1 MGDPVPTVKFLGL
14 TFNIANDLSV
24 LLTCVIV
31 FLFVFLLSRHIALK
45 PKGGQ
50 NVLEWL
56 IEFTNGIVK
65 GSIKGSDAS
74 HFGLYAFTL
83 FLFIFVAN
91 QLGLFIHVQ
100 VGEFTYLKSP
110 TADPIVTLTL
120 SFMTVAL
127 AHAAGVQKNGM
138 KGYLKSYTAPFL
150 VFLPINIF
158 EQFTDF
164 LTLGLRLFGNIFAGE
179 MLLNKVAG
187 LATGSGGWFSYVYAF
202 PIEFLWQG
210 FSVFIGSVQ
219 AFVFVTLTS
228 VYISQKVSPEE

>member
-14 TFNIANDLSV
+14 TFNIANDISV
-24 LLTCVIV
+24 IVTCLIV
-31 FLFVFLLSRHIALK
+31 FLFVFLLSRHITMK

-65 GSIKGSDAS
+65 GSIKGNEAS
-74 HFGLYAFTL
+74 NFGLYAFTL
-83 FLFIFVAN
+83 FLFIFIAN

-100 VGEFTYLKSP
+100 VGEYTYLKSP

-120 SFMTVAL
+120 SFMTVAI
-127 AHAAGVQKNGM
+127 AHAAGVRKKGM
-138 KGYLKSYTAPFL
+138 GGYLKEYTQPFA
-150 VFLPINIF
+150 VFSVINVF

-179 MLLNKVAG
+179 LL
-187 LATGSGGWFSYVYAF
+187 LS
-202 PIEFLWQG
+202 
-210 FSVFIGSVQ
+210 
-219 AFVFVTLTS
+219 
-228 VYISQKVSPEE
+228 